1 MMLKFSLVVVSLLSV
16 AGLAIASPI
25 AQAEL
30 TPVDDVVSSVVGSAT
45 SVVGSITSAIEDDLL
60 DGGLYLDDGGSTEG
74 PGLVP
79 SPPVGIAGDNAA
91 PPTSPSDVAGTLSG
105 VPSGL

>member
-30 TPVDDVVSSVVGSAT
+30 TPVDDVVSSVVGSVT
-45 SVVGSITSAIEDDLL
+45 SVVGTITSAIEGLL
-60 DGGLYLDDGGSTEG
+60 DGGLSLDDGGSTEG